1 MLVIG
6 LTGGIATGKSTASKA
21 FRAQGVPVI
30 DADAIAHEL
39 MEPGQVSY
47 RLVVEHFGT
56 QVLSEDKQTIDR
68 AQLGRLI
75 FNDAKQRQ
83 ALNSFTH
90 PYIRRRILWRVFQ
103 CYVRGHAVCVVDV
116 PLLFEAGLDR
126 MCARTLV
133 VACTDQQQIAR
144 LMERNGLSRPEAD
157 ARVAAQMPM
166 SEKMRRATR
175 VLDNSASVA
184 ELNEQVHA
192 VLRDWTPS
200 VLRTF
205 GALLAPVGLVVSLPL
220 MPKSMLGFGTLCAA
234 CATWIAATMAGL

>member
-21 FRAQGVPVI
+21 FRSQGVPVI
-30 DADAIAHEL
+30 DADAIAHDL

-56 QVLSEDKQTIDR
+56 QVLGEDKQTIDR
-68 AQLGRLI
+68 ARLGRLI

-83 ALNSFTH
+83 ALNRCTH

-103 CYVRGHAVCVVDV
+103 CYVRGYAVCVVDV

-126 MCARTLV
+126 LCGRTLV
-133 VACTDQQQIAR
+133 VACTDEQQITR
-144 LMERNGLSRPEAD
+144 LMERNGFSQPEAN
-157 ARVAAQMPM
+157 ARVTAQMPM
-166 SEKMRRATR
+166 SEKLRRATR
-175 VLDNSASVA
+175 VLDNSTSVD
-184 ELNEQVHA
+184 ELNAQVLA

-205 GALLAPVGLVVSLPL
+205 GALLAPVGIVVSLPFVRT
-220 MPKSMLGFGTLCAA
+220 SDLGLKTLCACTA
-234 CATWIAATMAGL
+234 WIAVTLAGL

>member
-21 FRAQGVPVI
+21 FRAQGVSVI

-39 MEPGQVSY
+39 MEPGQVSH

-56 QVLSEDKQTIDR
+56 QVLGEDKRTIDR

-83 ALNSFTH
+83 VLNRCTH

-103 CYVRGHAVCVVDV
+103 CYLRGHAICVVDV

-133 VACTDQQQIAR
+133 VSCTDKQQIAR

-166 SEKMRRATR
+166 AEKLRRATR
-175 VLDNSASVA
+175 VLDNSVSIA
-184 ELNEQVHA
+184 ELNAQVRT
-192 VLRDWTPS
+192 VLQDWTPS
-200 VLRTF
+200 ALRTF
-205 GALLAPVGLVVSLPL
+205 GALLAPAGILVSLPFVRT
-220 MPKSMLGFGTLCAA
+220 STLGFGTFCACAA
-234 CATWIAATMAGL
+234 WIAATLVGL